1 MLEHKVQL
9 CFETANADLD
19 CNYGRILSSIM
30 EIECRDGD
38 WRRAIRQKLDRRILP
53 WLFSLGAVCYLDRT
67 NLSYAAV
74 ELNRDLQFSCKTY
87 GLGAGLFFI
96 GYAVC
101 QVPSSRVFSY
111 FGMPYLC
118 STIILW
124 GIVAGSFALVQ
135 SSTAFLLL
143 RVLLGVFESG
153 TFPCMWAYLA
163 RFYSPEELGASYA
176 YIATST
182 ALAQIIGSPIAAGIL
197 SMDGLGGISG
207 WQWLFIIE
215 GFTSVCFGIIL
226 FYALPS
232 CPESASFLAPE
243 ERLWLQEKQDGN
255 LIKHQNTHKSGT
267 LSTIWHECCRF
278 GRVIKDWRT
287 LYLSAVLFA
296 ITQAMYGCVFFIP
309 MIIHSF
315 FFSSS
320 STQEGDVPVSAC
332 SGEESSSHS
341 GEGALVA
348 ILSMVPFAS
357 ATICMIIVGKMSESA
372 NERRYHAAIPVCL
385 GAIFMMATPG
395 MMHLGIPV
403 MAFISLTLA
412 AAALWSYHGPFMTWP
427 VVFFD
432 RENAVLAFAIMNS
445 IGSAGGFF
453 GNAILGILAEATGGY
468 GIAMVCI
475 GIILLLGGIA
485 IILMPPPE
493 RELPRD
499 DVESDT
505 LLPSMN
511 GHGHGQSS

>member
-1 MLEHKVQL
+1 M
-9 CFETANADLD
+9 
-19 CNYGRILSSIM
+19 M

-38 WRRAIRQKLDRRILP
+38 ERRAIRQKLDKRILP
-53 WLFSLGAVCYLDRT
+53 WLFALGVVCYLDRT

-87 GLGAGLFFI
+87 GLGAGLFFL

-101 QVPSSRVFSY
+101 QVPSSRVFFY

-176 YIATST
+176 YISTST

-197 SMDGLGGISG
+197 LMDGFGGISG

-215 GFTSVCFGIIL
+215 GITSVCFGIIL
-226 FYALPS
+226 YHALPS
-232 CPESASFLAPE
+232 APKTALFLTPEDRE
-243 ERLWLQEKQDGN
+243 WLQEKQDGY
-255 LIKHQNTHKSGT
+255 ITKHQTHKDGA
-267 LSTIWHECCRF
+267 LSTIWRECCRF
-278 GRVIKDWRT
+278 WTVMKDWRT
-287 LYLSAVLFA
+287 LYLSVVLFA

-320 STQEGDVPVSAC
+320 SSQEGDVAVSAC
-332 SGEESSSHS
+332 SDGESSSGS
-341 GEGALVA
+341 GEGAVVA

-357 ATICMIIVGKMSESA
+357 AAICMIIVRKMSESA

-385 GAIFMMATPG
+385 GAIFMMTTPG

-427 VVFFD
+427 VVFFE
-432 RENAVLAFAIMNS
+432 RENATLAFAIMNS

-453 GNAILGILAEATGGY
+453 GNTILGILAEATGGY

-475 GIILLLGGIA
+475 GIVLLLGGLA
-485 IILMPPPE
+485 IILMPRPE
-493 RELPRD
+493 REMSRD

-505 LLPSMN
+505 LLGEQGALRRKNDEMTTT
-511 GHGHGQSS
+511 GT